1 MSENGRGRARGPGSC
16 ETRSIGPNVDRAFRS
31 FGPDP
36 SSQGGATKGGFA
48 VIAKTILVLMFMLP
62 NQTCPTFEGVD
73 PIPVGE
79 PETNTAT
86 IPEGILPL
94 NDILLMLGLPPLLRL
109 ENIQISESGGGAT
122 GTNSPVSAPSGV
134 ASYSLPYD
142 DGTVIITLD
151 WRRAR
156 LGLEVDVSAS
166 YSKSLAGLPLFEET
180 WTGAFLVRS
189 TTNYE
194 ATYSGILQH
203 SSAENAL
210 PVEIVG
216 RVSSAVLEDLSAG
229 LSFQSTVSDGAI
241 EFAVPFLLYSITS
254 GGQTT
259 AAQPGFQYCGGS
271 CGCGARASDTGTI
284 SNPCA
289 GLAKTPCSNGSSS
302 CVVRDED
309 GNNVTR
315 NCVWY
320 AAGNPFVALY
330 GISAA
335 LAAMSIRRRRCWSAM
350 AEFFG
355 SLR

>member
-1 MSENGRGRARGPGSC
+1 MFPHHIRSLSPDCRSSKRHGQAHFLFGQQRITKRLIREFSSIQAR
-16 ETRSIGPNVDRAFRS
+16 RMR
-31 FGPDP
+31 
-36 SSQGGATKGGFA
+36 
-48 VIAKTILVLMFMLP
+48 
-62 NQTCPTFEGVD
+62 
-73 PIPVGE
+73 
-79 PETNTAT
+79 
-86 IPEGILPL
+86 
-94 NDILLMLGLPPLLRL
+94 
-109 ENIQISESGGGAT
+109 
-122 GTNSPVSAPSGV
+122 
-134 ASYSLPYD
+134 
-142 DGTVIITLD
+142 
-151 WRRAR
+151 W
-156 LGLEVDVSAS
+156 
-166 YSKSLAGLPLFEET
+166 
-180 WTGAFLVRS
+180 
-189 TTNYE
+189 
-194 ATYSGILQH
+194 
-203 SSAENAL
+203 